1 MIQTG
6 LKYTQYKVDDGSFI
20 FKLEPGGVEDLI
32 AFGTEKK
39 GIRGRYAVRQL
50 VSREMERE
58 KIRRRKGALPQDPT
72 KFLTVGAEGGEVEE
86 PRGMKR
92 GHKQVEA
99 EKKPVAEK
107 VRRDFFGRI
116 IVERQAV
123 DEGKRRRTDSSHAL
137 KIQPDV
143 WVRYHEGYSNAVRKP
158 VVFSELLGWV

>member
-20 FKLEPGGVEDLI
+20 FKLEPAGVETLI
-32 AFGTEKK
+32 AFGTETK

-58 KIRRRKGALPQDPT
+58 KIRRRRKGPPERPR
-72 KFLTVGAEGGEVEE
+72 KFLTVGAEEGGVEE

-92 GHKQVEA
+92 GRKQVDE
-99 EKKPVAEK
+99 EKEPVAEK
-107 VRRDFFGRI
+107 VRKDFFGRV
-116 IVERQAV
+116 IVEQQAA
-123 DEGKRRRTDSSHAL
+123 DEGKRRRTDWNHAL
-137 KIQPDV
+137 KTQPDV

-158 VVFSELLGWV
+158 VAFAELAI